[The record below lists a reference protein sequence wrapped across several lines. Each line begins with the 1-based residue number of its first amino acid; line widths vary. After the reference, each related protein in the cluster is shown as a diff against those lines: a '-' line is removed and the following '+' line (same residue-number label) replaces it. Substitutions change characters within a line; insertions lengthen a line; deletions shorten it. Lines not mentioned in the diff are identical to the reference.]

1 MHPAGFNG
9 FGKLGVDGAVVQTF
23 LFVGHE
29 NGCKLVLEN
38 GLAHFFDIA
47 FKGRKGAGHG
57 VDDAGAIQTDDR
69 NNDFAHRYLS
79 RQVFGFPKIGD
90 QQQGN
95 QAETFRQSLL
105 PALTRC

>member
-1 MHPAGFNG
+1 MALESWVWMVP
-9 FGKLGVDGAVVQTF
+9 

-47 FKGRKGAGHG
+47 FKGRKGAGYG

-79 RQVFGFPKIGD
+79 RQVFGFPKIGA